1 MNYPI
6 WKWIE
11 ENFVLITGVAASI
24 KWIWEY
30 SESRKF
36 EKNKF
41 LLERIERFS
50 EKSSI
55 QTVQRLL
62 DWNRISIEV
71 NGETQVIDDAFLIT
85 ALLTHDVKNQFTLTE
100 VHIRQIFDDY
110 FTGISELT
118 MLAKTGLVDST
129 NLKKFMRYWIDI
141 LNGSNLNKPKEFSE
155 TIKLYLAFYGYADVL
170 DFIKKPAKP
179 VF

>member
-1 MNYPI
+1 MI

-11 ENFVLITGVAASI
+11 DNFVLVTGVAASI

-41 LLERIERFS
+41 LLERIERFNDQPS
-50 EKSSI
+50 V

-62 DWNRISIEV
+62 DWNKISIDV
-71 NGETQVIDDAFLIT
+71 NGEAKVIDDAFLIGS
-85 ALLTHDVKNQFTLTE
+85 LLTHDVKDQFTLTE
-100 VHIRQIFDDY
+100 VYIRQIFDDY

-118 MLAKTGLVDST
+118 ILAKTGLVDST
-129 NLKKFMRYWIDI
+129 NLKKFMRYWIEI
-141 LNGSNLNKPKEFSE
+141 LNGTKLNKPREFSE
-155 TIKLYLAFYGYADVL
+155 TIKRYLAFYGYSDVL
-170 DFIKKPAKP
+170 EFIK
-179 VF
+179 